1 MIMTTSK
8 IKYIMHKVKYS
19 LYNKAVHIVMCEGC
33 KAAHVVMCEGCKAAH
48 VVMCEGCKAAHAV
61 MCEGW
66 KFHSHVENTCITAL
80 YY

>member
-1 MIMTTSK
+1 
-8 IKYIMHKVKYS
+8 
-19 LYNKAVHIVMCEGC
+19 
-33 KAAHVVMCEGCKAAH
+33 MCEGCKAAH